1 MGGTRVALNIEGS
14 YLNGQLLY
22 FSVSD
27 HGRSDSLFV
36 GIALSAAHFVQVCV
50 QMGGLSSAPP
60 IPAGIRSFRWNS
72 GGIQWN
78 GI

>member
-36 GIALSAAHFVQVCV
+36 GIAKIALSAAHFV
-50 QMGGLSSAPP
+50 
-60 IPAGIRSFRWNS
+60 
-72 GGIQWN
+72 
-78 GI
+78 